1 MVRWKDH
8 IFVRLLKADSTP
20 ILLVE
25 DDNVEYAVALPGEAR
40 MLLLFMVSGS
50 LWARTCF
57 LPCLAHSSLT
67 HHGSGT
73 LACGLLH
80 PECFCKEPTQG
91 QYSAGFHGGGG
102 LSIPSD

>member
-1 MVRWKDH
+1 MVRWKDR

-25 DDNVEYAVALPGEAR
+25 DDNVQYAVALPGEAR

-80 PECFCKEPTQG
+80 LECFRVEPTQG
-91 QYSAGFHGGGG
+91 QK
-102 LSIPSD
+102 